1 MLTHGC
7 AEAGAAPSHKK
18 QAASC
23 TSPWVTNTMT
33 LLHSSLYSNY
43 QKCCTCNAQPV
54 LSLPRSAWRRNSNF
68 ALTRRRPP
76 STHWH
81 SNTSGKAL
89 QLATLHSPEGPEA
102 SGMLG
107 NVGHWRAGDPVCMP
121 APKPDPSTSAVSSKS
136 FLRSIAVRWIT
147 YLIKLCAL

>member
-68 ALTRRRPP
+68 ALTRRRLPAP
-76 STHWH
+76 TG
-81 SNTSGKAL
+81 TRIL
-89 QLATLHSPEGPEA
+89 QGRPCSSPHCTA
-102 SGMLG
+102 QKVRRHRACWAMLG
-107 NVGHWRAGDPVCMP
+107 TGVQVTPCVCQ
-121 APKPDPSTSAVSSKS
+121 
-136 FLRSIAVRWIT
+136 LRSQTLVHPLYRVSRSSDLSL
-147 YLIKLCAL
+147 YDG